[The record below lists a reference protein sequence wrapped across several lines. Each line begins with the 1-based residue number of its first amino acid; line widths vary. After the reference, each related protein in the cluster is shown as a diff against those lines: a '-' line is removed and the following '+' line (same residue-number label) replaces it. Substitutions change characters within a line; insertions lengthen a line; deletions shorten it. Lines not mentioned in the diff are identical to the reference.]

1 MKHNGL
7 PLICR
12 PQLSSASEHQNS
24 GVAYSTLLCLTI
36 PALGLFSAPSVSA
49 APDENTQN
57 YSNLAEDLSAPDLSV
72 GAIAIPTEHERIGP
86 QPGPALGDRSPEI
99 VVQPEDLST
108 DAEGIPDPIEDPSEP
123 TAAPLSVPSE
133 KYGQN
138 GQGRWYIQGGAGI
151 PYDPDA
157 ANYFGLLGVGITHFF
172 ANGHSINAE
181 VNSFV
186 FNQTGSDAVGIN
198 LGLIGRWHFIRQ
210 RNWSLFVDGGVGILG
225 TTNNVPPSGTNFN
238 FTPQVGGG
246 ATIRL
251 AQQRRL
257 MLGLRWHHISNAD
270 LSENNPGQNAILGY
284 VGLDLPR

>member
-1 MKHNGL
+1 MNPIGL
-7 PLICR
+7 PHTCC
-12 PQLSSASEHQNS
+12 PQLSSASDYQNF
-24 GVAYSTLLCLTI
+24 GVAYSTLLCLAI
-36 PALGLFSAPSVSA
+36 PTLVLFSAPSANSA
-49 APDENTQN
+49 PVDNTQPC
-57 YSNLAEDLSAPDLSV
+57 SNLAEDLSAPDLSL
-72 GAIAIPTEHERIGP
+72 GAITIPTEQERIGAHP
-86 QPGPALGDRSPEI
+86 EPALADRAPAI
-99 VVQPEDLST
+99 DLQPEAPST
-108 DAEGIPDPIEDPSEP
+108 DAEATPEPSEDPSEP
-123 TAAPLSVPSE
+123 TPKPLDTPSE

-198 LGLIGRWHFIRQ
+198 LGLIGRWHFIRR

-257 MLGLRWHHISNAD
+257 LLGLRWHHISNAD
-270 LSENNPGQNAILGY
+270 LSENNPGQNAVLGY
-284 VGLDLPR
+284 VGLELPR